1 MSQAEALL
9 NNLASEETTVYTRNS
24 ETEGHIVI
32 GNDRFIT
39 VPDSLK
45 RIAVQYDHNIETV
58 TFDCPRYWDNHD
70 MSQMKVYINY
80 ILPNNKVG
88 SYLAQNVTPLGNTM
102 TFTWTISDNVTQVK
116 GDISFLVCA
125 KRTDDEGNETLH
137 WNSELN
143 SDCYIS
149 EGLAVNNSIVS
160 KYPDIITQLL
170 TRMDEV
176 EAIATIEA
184 MQSYTD
190 EWLQAN
196 HARILAEIEAKGV
209 EVLATIP
216 DEFEYTHQMA
226 DYAARTRANAI
237 VPTVEGETIVVEDS
251 SGDYLRNL
259 HIYGKTEQVKTTGT
273 QLFNAYDKQNNS
285 FGTSVIKNNGAEIAV
300 SGAYYVSWPITLKAG
315 VEYYINFSVSGD
327 TEYRAV
333 RFEYPDKSI
342 SNTITNPAS
351 FTPTQDT
358 VSVYLYSGLGT
369 EGTVTYNNFMINEG
383 GAPANWE
390 PYSGGV
396 TSPSPEWPQ
405 ELMSVENPVANVC
418 GKNLL
423 ENKGNTKTENG
434 ITFHINDDK
443 SITINGIS
451 TATPLIVINTSS
463 PIYYQGLQ
471 LIASLGCDNEAVH
484 MAVGYFEENGDYVDS
499 LVIINGAEDTFV
511 YPSNAAKM
519 RIYIF
524 VSSNVQFND
533 VTVYPMIRL
542 AENTTSIYEPY
553 TVSQSLML
561 NHTLRGIPVTSG
573 GNYTDSNGQQWICDE
588 VDFERGV
595 YVQRTV
601 LLELTGKETWS
612 LNSQASTEGV
622 NAYHIMTNDRL
633 SHGHGYCTHFINGGS
648 WANGLAYT
656 NYAFWVANESV
667 VAFKTNGVQ
676 PLDEFKTMIRDAYDI
691 GNPVTLCC
699 IRKTPIETPLT
710 AEEIAAFKALRTN
723 YPNTTILNDAGAHM
737 SVKYNADTKLYVDNK
752 ISAAISAFLAEHQIG

>member
-9 NNLASEETTVYTRNS
+9 NTLSSDETTVYTRNS

-80 ILPNNKVG
+80 ILPNDKIG

-102 TFTWTISDNVTQVK
+102 TFTWTISGNVTQAK

-190 EWLQAN
+190 AWLEAN

-209 EVLATIP
+209 ATLATIP
-216 DEFEYTHQMA
+216 EEFTYTHQMA

-237 VPTVEGETIVVEDS
+237 VCTEEGETVVVDDS
-251 SGDYLRNL
+251 SSDFLRNL
-259 HIYGKTEQVKTTGT
+259 HIYGKTTQVKTIGM
-273 QLFNAYDKQNNS
+273 QLFDVNAKQNNS
-285 FGTSVIKNNGAEIAV
+285 FGTCVIKDEGVEITV
-300 SGAYYVSWPITLKAG
+300 TGTYYVSWPIVLKAG
-315 VEYYINFSVSGD
+315 VEYYINFSISGD
-327 TEYRAV
+327 ADYRAV

-342 SNTITNPAS
+342 SDTITNPAS

-358 VSVYLYSGLGT
+358 VGVYLYSGLGT
-369 EGTVTYNNFMINEG
+369 EGTVTYKNFMINEG
-383 GAPANWE
+383 SSPADWE

-396 TSPSPEWPQ
+396 ASPSPEWPQ
-405 ELMSVENPVANVC
+405 ELMCVENPTVDVC

-423 ENKGNTKTENG
+423 ENKANTKTENG
-434 ITFHINDDK
+434 ITFRINADK

-451 TATPLIVINTSS
+451 TATPLIVINTSA

-471 LIASLGCDNEAVH
+471 LTASLGCDNEAVH
-484 MAVGYFEENGDYVDS
+484 MAVGYFDENGDHVDS
-499 LVIINGAEDTFV
+499 LVIVSGAEDTFV
-511 YPSNAAKM
+511 YPQNAAKM

-542 AENTTSIYEPY
+542 AENTSSIYEPY
-553 TVSQSLML
+553 TVPQALML
-561 NHTLRGIPVTSG
+561 NHTLAGIPVTSG
-573 GNYTDSNGQQWICDE
+573 GNYTDSDGQQWICDE

-595 YVQRTV
+595 YVQRIHSAQPSFDSATAI
-601 LLELTGKETWS
+601 
-612 LNSQASTEGV
+612 NSAAGYTEGRV
-622 NAYHIMTNDRL
+622 YAHTRL
-633 SHGHGYCTHFINGGS
+633 ITAGMSNCFVYSQGGS
-648 WANGLAYT
+648 AKERFAVLTDGAMYFTIEGEYT
-656 NYAFWVANESV
+656 EAEWRAKMNAISPKVLV
-667 VAFKTNGVQ
+667 
-676 PLDEFKTMIRDAYDI
+676 PLE
-691 GNPVTLCC
+691 
-699 IRKTPIETPLT
+699 TPIETPLT
-710 AEEIAAFKALRTN
+710 AEEITAFKALRTN
-723 YPNTTILNDAGAHM
+723 YPNTTILNDADAHM